1 MLREFQFGAH
11 RIIVIVNND
20 IATGGKRPRVENFRA
35 PDEIDARRFVNVTGD
50 AQVWLMSFD
59 EAVANSSAI
68 LFIWPIALWT
78 SPKDTIFMRPR
89 FG

>member
-1 MLREFQFGAH
+1 MLREFQFGVH

-20 IATGGKRPRVENFRA
+20 IATSGKRPRVENFRA
-35 PDEIDARRFVNVTGD
+35 PDEINTRGFVNVTSN
-50 AQVWLMSFD
+50 AQVWLMNFD

-78 SPKDTIFMRPR
+78 SPKDTIFMRAQ